1 MYKHRDMREI
11 TYKNYDASI
20 RDLDVKNGIITG
32 YFSTFGVAD
41 LDGDIMEK
49 GCFKKSI
56 NERGPNG
63 KNEIKFLW
71 QHDSWKPLGPINVL
85 KEDSTGL
92 YFEAKISD
100 TSYGMDALKL
110 YRDGVINQHS
120 IGFQTIKSIEEQISE
135 DEEVTRITE
144 VKLWEGSAVT
154 WGANPQ
160 TPFNGFKSYTFQEKE
175 DRIKLL
181 MKTLRNGDL
190 TDETFSLLEYEL
202 LKLSSVNTDSKEAVN
217 NTSNG
222 INPNNEEQKAI
233 ELFASLV
240 KI

>member
-1 MYKHRDMREI
+1 MKEVR
-11 TYKNYDASI
+11 YKNYDASI
-20 RDLDVKNGIITG
+20 QDLDVANGIITG

-49 GCFKKSI
+49 GCFRKSI
-56 NERGPNG
+56 AERGPNG

-85 KEDSTGL
+85 KEDSKGL

-100 TSYGMDALKL
+100 TTYGMDALKL

-120 IGFQTIKSIEEQISE
+120 IGFQTIKSIEEQIDE
-135 DEEVTRITE
+135 DTEVTRITE

-154 WGANPQ
+154 WGANPN
-160 TPFNGFKSYTFQEKE
+160 TPFNGFKSLTNEQKE

-181 MKTLRNGDL
+181 MKTIKGGNY
-190 TDETFSLLEYEL
+190 TDDTYAMLEYEI
-202 LKLSSVNTDSKEAVN
+202 LKLSSVKSSEAVE
-217 NTSNG
+217 NTSNN
-222 INPNNEEQKAI
+222 NPNAI
-233 ELFASLV
+233 QQFKEWLNN
-240 KI
+240 